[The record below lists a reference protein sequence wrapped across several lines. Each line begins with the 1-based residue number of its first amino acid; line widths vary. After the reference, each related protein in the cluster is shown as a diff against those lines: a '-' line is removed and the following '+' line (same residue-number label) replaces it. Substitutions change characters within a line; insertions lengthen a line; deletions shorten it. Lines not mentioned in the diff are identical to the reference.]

1 MTNDNYN
8 NEINK
13 VPNII
18 TRFLW
23 WCAGADEYFLR
34 KSPKQDRVKYA
45 GIGGIILCTGALA
58 AFSGFFAA
66 YTIMRDK
73 KELVNEHTS
82 MIFSSATI
90 GAIIFGL
97 VWGLIIFNLD
107 RFIVSSTGKGDGTD
121 TITTKEWLGA
131 IPRLL
136 IALILGVVISAP
148 LEIKILETEID
159 QELSNFQHEESI
171 KAMKSINIE
180 YNEKFADYNAIKAN
194 LVAKKT
200 IYESELKE
208 YENKIDKLN
217 ANKEDEMRNGKVYG
231 EGTVA
236 RAMQKI
242 IDQKIA
248 EKENFI
254 KSKLKEQKK
263 TDIEL
268 LNIEKIISEIQDKKK
283 EAIRIK
289 ENDIK
294 GYDGLLK
301 RLQISHEISNI
312 WIAILLVFLCIEMG
326 PIIFKMMLTKG
337 AYDYMV
343 ENNNHRIN
351 MENGIFKED
360 VIYEAK
366 NGIIHMEKYRY
377 LEVESTKLEKERK
390 IAEQD
395 KINEEVINQ
404 WGKLKIEAV
413 KKDPAK
419 FITEGDESMSNN
431 NA

>member
-1 MTNDNYN
+1 MQ
-8 NEINK
+8 
-13 VPNII
+13 
-18 TRFLW
+18 W
-23 WCAGADEYFLR
+23 
-34 KSPKQDRVKYA
+34 
-45 GIGGIILCTGALA
+45 
-58 AFSGFFAA
+58 
-66 YTIMRDK
+66 
-73 KELVNEHTS
+73 KELGV
-82 MIFSSATI
+82 I
-90 GAIIFGL
+90 L
-97 VWGLIIFNLD
+97 Y
-107 RFIVSSTGKGDGTD
+107 
-121 TITTKEWLGA
+121 TTKSTKV
-131 IPRLL
+131 RV
-136 IALILGVVISAP
+136 ILY
-148 LEIKILETEID
+148 T
-159 QELSNFQHEESI
+159 
-171 KAMKSINIE
+171 MKRTRCNIE

-360 VIYEAK
+360 VI
-366 NGIIHMEKYRY
+366 
-377 LEVESTKLEKERK
+377 
-390 IAEQD
+390 
-395 KINEEVINQ
+395 
-404 WGKLKIEAV
+404 
-413 KKDPAK
+413 
-419 FITEGDESMSNN
+419 
-431 NA
+431 